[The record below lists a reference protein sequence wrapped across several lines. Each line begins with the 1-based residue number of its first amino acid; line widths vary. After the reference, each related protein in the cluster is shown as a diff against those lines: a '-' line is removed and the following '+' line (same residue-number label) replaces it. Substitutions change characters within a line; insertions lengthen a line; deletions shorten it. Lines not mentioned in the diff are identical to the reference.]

1 MQHLEEQFPQLAWT
15 FGGGT
20 GLMLAQPSVIKRPVL
35 ETGWRVPL
43 PFREGSGEGLAVA
56 EHPVQIR
63 RSRQLRADM
72 TDAERELWRRLS
84 RGQLQGWK
92 FRRQVPIGPY
102 FADFLCLDARL
113 IVEVDG
119 GQHQHAR
126 VEHDQERD
134 AWLRSQGFRIVRFWN
149 NQVLTETEGVLE
161 SIMQKLTPP
170 PGPLPQGEG
179 EFGAADVGWMRHALG
194 LAQRAAIEGEVPVG
208 AVLVKDGAILGEG
221 WNRPIALHDPSAHA
235 EMIALRA
242 AAAVLG
248 NYRIPGTTL
257 YVTLEPCVMCAG
269 AIVHAR
275 VSRLVFGA
283 RDPKAG
289 AVDSVYDVI
298 ARPRLNHVVEWS
310 GGLLEQE
317 CGVVLREFFRSRR

>member
-1 MQHLEEQFPQLAWT
+1 M
-15 FGGGT
+15 
-20 GLMLAQPSVIKRPVL
+20 
-35 ETGWRVPL
+35 
-43 PFREGSGEGLAVA
+43 A

-72 TDAERELWRRLS
+72 TEAERELWRRLG

-92 FRRQVPIGPY
+92 FRRQVPVGPY
-102 FADFLCLDARL
+102 FVDFLCLEARL

-119 GQHQHAR
+119 GQHLELDA
-126 VEHDQERD
+126 EHDQGRD
-134 AWLRSQGFRIVRFWN
+134 AWLRSQGFRVVRFWN
-149 NQVLTETEGVLE
+149 NQVLGEIEGVLE
-161 SIMQKLTPP
+161 SIMQQLTPP

-179 EFGAADVGWMRHALG
+179 KFGAADVGWMRHALV
-194 LAQRAAIEGEVPVG
+194 LAQRAAAEGEVPVG
-208 AVLVKDGAILGEG
+208 AVLVKDGVIVGEG

-235 EMIALRA
+235 EMIAMRA
-242 AAAVLG
+242 AAAALG
-248 NYRIPGTTL
+248 NYRVPGTTL

-269 AIVHAR
+269 AIIHAR

-298 ARPRLNHVVEWS
+298 ARPRLNHVVAWS
-310 GGLLEQE
+310 GGILEEE
-317 CGVVLREFFRSRR
+317 CGAVLREFFRSRR